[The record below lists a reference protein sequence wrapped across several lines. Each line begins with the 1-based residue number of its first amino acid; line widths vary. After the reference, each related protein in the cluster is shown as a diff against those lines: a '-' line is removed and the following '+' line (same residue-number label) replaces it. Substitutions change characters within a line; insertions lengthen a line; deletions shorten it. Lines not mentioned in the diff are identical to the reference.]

1 MTAAVCFSHQPPH
14 PANSLPS
21 LCNRPELVSTASFGS
36 FQPQNHNPHLLLP
49 QRPDLISFC
58 HIFIPTTLSH
68 RFAAFLPC
76 SSTTSPAAHL
86 PLLVSSPVRRIHE
99 MLSLK
104 TFVLTMLA
112 TFVAGQGVTSA
123 LAPEASAPASC
134 VGSYDGT
141 FEISVA
147 KVEGAKKRDTN
158 VLAVSPTP
166 ERRALPCAR
175 PLLFFLSLSC
185 FRFVL
190 PQARGTRHSTCRVD
204 AAQAHLGSSKHR
216 SSSL

>member
-1 MTAAVCFSHQPPH
+1 
-14 PANSLPS
+14 
-21 LCNRPELVSTASFGS
+21 
-36 FQPQNHNPHLLLP
+36 
-49 QRPDLISFC
+49 
-58 HIFIPTTLSH
+58 
-68 RFAAFLPC
+68 
-76 SSTTSPAAHL
+76 
-86 PLLVSSPVRRIHE
+86 

-158 VLAVSPTP
+158 VLAVSHTP
-166 ERRALPCAR
+166 ERRASPCAR
-175 PLLFFLSLSC
+175 PLLFFCPFRASVSSC
-185 FRFVL
+185 PRRKKHVTAHAVSTL
-190 PQARGTRHSTCRVD
+190 PKLTWAPQSIDPTPCDLPTPSSHFPLEVCHAVPLI
-204 AAQAHLGSSKHR
+204 LGG
-216 SSSL
+216 L